1 MSLALALGA
10 SRSHTAIARAMQRLV
25 HMRTTSG
32 DEGGDEFDLLFR
44 AAAAAEQAVAAS
56 RLRHR
61 STVRVPG
68 QWETDFFAQLRGE
81 DELRLV
87 ERAADR
93 AAEEFAE
100 FLQVRVS
107 LGPCAVFWLVGV
119 RLPSR
124 RFSIVGLKGID
135 LGCVT
140 CH

>member
-25 HMRTTSG
+25 HMRSTSS
-32 DEGGDEFDLLFR
+32 EGGDEFDLLFR

-56 RLRHR
+56 SLRHR
-61 STVRVPG
+61 STVRIPG

-100 FLQVRVS
+100 FLQVCVAPAFCRIVCWRADTTKTILSFFAKRHGLCNSS
-107 LGPCAVFWLVGV
+107 L
-119 RLPSR
+119 
-124 RFSIVGLKGID
+124 
-135 LGCVT
+135 
-140 CH
+140 